1 MLIVV
6 FLDPDTFNIGTA
18 HVQLYE
24 VTASITAPD
33 PNPEPTTIEILGIGI
48 AGLAGVGARCKWK
61 KKAVDKS

>member
-24 VTASITAPD
+24 VTASIAAPD
-33 PNPEPTTIEILGIGI
+33 PIPEPTTIALLGIGI
-48 AGLAGVGARCKWK
+48 AGLAEIGAKRKWK
-61 KKAVDKS
+61 KKALPRR